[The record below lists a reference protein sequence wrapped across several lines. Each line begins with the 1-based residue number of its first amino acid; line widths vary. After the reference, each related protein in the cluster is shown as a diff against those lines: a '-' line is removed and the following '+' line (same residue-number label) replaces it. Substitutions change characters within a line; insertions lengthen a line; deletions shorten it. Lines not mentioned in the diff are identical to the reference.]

1 LRAKKT
7 RTWGGKNLG
16 LETQGEGDIR
26 APRMS
31 RLPRCRGSR
40 VRGWAWIARPR
51 RTCFWAMTVKR
62 ACVSRG
68 DRGWRGGDRA
78 V

>member
-1 LRAKKT
+1 
-7 RTWGGKNLG
+7 
-16 LETQGEGDIR
+16 
-26 APRMS
+26 MS